1 MIADYDPPVTILRPR
16 DLARLFIVHA
26 PGNMVFA
33 VDIGFNLTMIGLA
46 RWTALIGLATLLA
59 LPARAQ
65 TSAPGGETPD
75 AGESVSL
82 DDTAIFEITPVSGTL
97 KETVQQGQELVWRAR
112 TSPNDRRFQVT
123 NISVALLREGT
134 AGHVKMTFARRHFI
148 ARLSPGR
155 RGKVEHYRSHQRRRV
170 DLFLELRHFREVLRQ
185 QPAGSAH
192 RTDPERPRHQCLHQC
207 RQRGN
212 CRIQGAEL
220 SQYQGSALSLTQR
233 FGAAAGSDRAHD
245 HRDGLAGLTAR
256 NPFKN

>member
-1 MIADYDPPVTILRPR
+1 LLVERMIADYDPPVTILRPR
-16 DLARLFIVHA
+16 DLAHLFIAHA

-82 DDTAIFEITPVSGTL
+82 EQPAIFEITPISGTL

-134 AGHVKMTFARRHFI
+134 AGQVKMTFAGDISSLGYRPVDEAKLNIIIRTKGGASIYSWSFGISVRCSDNNRPAPLTEQIPSDLATNVFTNVGSVEIAEYREPNYPSMKVRR
-148 ARLSPGR
+148 SP
-155 RGKVEHYRSHQRRRV
+155 
-170 DLFLELRHFREVLRQ
+170 
-185 QPAGSAH
+185 
-192 RTDPERPRHQCLHQC
+192 
-207 RQRGN
+207 
-212 CRIQGAEL
+212 
-220 SQYQGSALSLTQR
+220 
-233 FGAAAGSDRAHD
+233 
-245 HRDGLAGLTAR
+245 
-256 NPFKN
+256 